1 MNVRIE
7 LQNQAAKA
15 RDSLIMESK
24 YLIQRE
30 LDAAR
35 SKAAIAIL
43 EDARRNRSKIIP
55 KRAANHEPGSG
66 V

>member
-15 RDSLIMESK
+15 RDSLIMQSK
-24 YLIQRE
+24 NSIQRE

-43 EDARRNRSKIIP
+43 HDALKNRHP
-55 KRAANHEPGSG
+55 RPQAHR
-66 V
+66 